1 MLCQRAMSIAGILV
15 ALCTLTSEPE
25 TAEASAGVTHAHV
38 SRSSSFGASG
48 APVMKRAHAVETPS
62 VVGRVVDA
70 LGNAVAD
77 VTVVATPGVD
87 GTPVSTHP
95 APRTRTDRL
104 GRFRFI
110 GLPPGEY
117 VFVTIH
123 GVHAATVSPAMPVD
137 GKSSHGL
144 EVVLIVGGTVLS
156 A

>member
-25 TAEASAGVTHAHV
+25 LAEASAG
-38 SRSSSFGASG
+38 GAVR
-48 APVMKRAHAVETPS
+48 ARPVKSMIQPIAKRELRRTDAPS

-70 LGNAVAD
+70 LGNAVGD
-77 VTVVATPGVD
+77 VTVVATPSFLGA
-87 GTPVSTHP
+87 GGKMASAQP
-95 APRTRTDRL
+95 APRVRTDRA
-104 GRFRFI
+104 GRFRFV

-123 GVHAATVSPAMPVD
+123 GMHAATVSPAMPVD
-137 GKSSHGL
+137 GVRSHGL
-144 EVVLIVGGTVLS
+144 DVVLIVGGTVLS

>member
-15 ALCTLTSEPE
+15 ALCTLTSEPQH
-25 TAEASAGVTHAHV
+25 AEASEGAAVRTRPV
-38 SRSSSFGASG
+38 RSLVQPLQRVA
-48 APVMKRAHAVETPS
+48 KREVPS

-77 VTVVATPGVD
+77 VTVVATPSFISP
-87 GTPVSTHP
+87 GTKASAHP
-95 APRTRTDRL
+95 RVRTDRA
-104 GRFRFI
+104 GRFRFV

-123 GVHAATVSPAMPVD
+123 GLHAASVSPAMPVD
-137 GKSSHGL
+137 NERRGL
-144 EVVLIVGGTVLS
+144 DVVLIVGGTVVS

>member
-1 MLCQRAMSIAGILV
+1 MLRQRAMSIAGILV
-15 ALCTLTSEPE
+15 ALCTLTSGPE
-25 TAEASAGVTHAHV
+25 TAEASAGAGVTHAYV
-38 SRSSSFGASG
+38 ARIPASG
-48 APVMKRAHAVETPS
+48 GPVLKHARAIQTPS

-87 GTPVSTHP
+87 GTPVHTHP
-95 APRTRTDRL
+95 APRTRTDRR
-104 GRFRFI
+104 GRFRFV

-123 GVHAATVSPAMPVD
+123 GMHAASVSPAMPVD
-137 GKSSHGL
+137 GQSSHGL

>member
-25 TAEASAGVTHAHV
+25 TAEASAGVTHARTARIPAVKH
-38 SRSSSFGASG
+38 A
-48 APVMKRAHAVETPS
+48 RALETPS

-104 GRFRFI
+104 GRFRFV

>member
-1 MLCQRAMSIAGILV
+1 MLRQRAMSIAGILV

-25 TAEASAGVTHAHV
+25 LAEASVG
-38 SRSSSFGASG
+38 GAIR
-48 APVMKRAHAVETPS
+48 ARPVKAMVQPLMKREVRRTETPS

-77 VTVVATPGVD
+77 VTVVATPSFLSAG
-87 GTPVSTHP
+87 GKTTAQA
-95 APRTRTDRL
+95 APRVRTDHA
-104 GRFRFI
+104 GRFRFV

-123 GVHAATVSPAMPVD
+123 GVHAATVSPAMPVA
-137 GKSSHGL
+137 GGRSHGL
-144 EVVLIVGGTVLS
+144 DVVLIVGGTVLS

>member
-1 MLCQRAMSIAGILV
+1 MSIAGILV

-25 TAEASAGVTHAHV
+25 TAEASAGVTHAHTARIPAV
-38 SRSSSFGASG
+38 VKHA
-48 APVMKRAHAVETPS
+48 RAVQTPS

-70 LGNAVAD
+70 LGNAVAN

-87 GTPVSTHP
+87 GTPVTTHP

-104 GRFRFI
+104 GRFRFV

>member
-15 ALCTLTSEPE
+15 ALCTLTSEPQH
-25 TAEASAGVTHAHV
+25 AEASEGGAVR
-38 SRSSSFGASG
+38 SR
-48 APVMKRAHAVETPS
+48 PVWAQPLVKREVRRAETPS

-77 VTVVATPGVD
+77 VTVVATPSFIG
-87 GTPVSTHP
+87 GAASAHP
-95 APRTRTDRL
+95 APRVRTDRA
-104 GRFRFI
+104 GRFRFV

-123 GVHAATVSPAMPVD
+123 GAHAASASPAMPVD
-137 GKSSHGL
+137 GKHSHGL
-144 EVVLIVGGTVLS
+144 DVVLIVGGTVLS

>member
-15 ALCTLTSEPE
+15 ALCTLTSEPQH
-25 TAEASAGVTHAHV
+25 AEASGGATYTRT
-38 SRSSSFGASG
+38 SRIPAA
-48 APVMKRAHAVETPS
+48 APYVKRVRAIEAPS

-87 GTPVSTHP
+87 GTPMSTHP

-104 GRFRFI
+104 GRFRFV

-137 GKSSHGL
+137 GKGSRGL

>member
-1 MLCQRAMSIAGILV
+1 MSIAGILV
-15 ALCTLTSEPE
+15 ALCTLTSEPQH
-25 TAEASAGVTHAHV
+25 AEASG
-38 SRSSSFGASG
+38 GAVR
-48 APVMKRAHAVETPS
+48 PREVPPLVKREVRRADTAS

-77 VTVVATPGVD
+77 VTVVATPGFA
-87 GTPVSTHP
+87 GMTTSAHP
-95 APRTRTDRL
+95 APRVRTDRA
-104 GRFRFI
+104 GRFRFV

-123 GVHAATVSPAMPVD
+123 GVHAASVSPAMPVD
-137 GKSSHGL
+137 GKRSHGL

>member
-25 TAEASAGVTHAHV
+25 TAQASAGVTPAHV
-38 SRSSSFGASG
+38 SRIPASG
-48 APVMKRAHAVETPS
+48 GPVMRHARAIQTPS

-87 GTPVSTHP
+87 GTPVTTHP
-95 APRTRTDRL
+95 APRTRTDRR
-104 GRFRFI
+104 GRFRFV

>member
-25 TAEASAGVTHAHV
+25 TAEASAGVTHA
-38 SRSSSFGASG
+38 RTARIPAAG
-48 APVMKRAHAVETPS
+48 APIVKHARALETPS

-87 GTPVSTHP
+87 GTPVTTHA

-104 GRFRFI
+104 GRFRFV

-123 GVHAATVSPAMPVD
+123 GVHAATVSPAM
-137 GKSSHGL
+137 
-144 EVVLIVGGTVLS
+144 
-156 A
+156 